1 MITVEG
7 PSPLW
12 LVPPLGRVSWVGI
25 QNQTEEVREPA
36 HKQWLHGICFSSC
49 LQVPPALSICLVFP
63 QSWYAKNKPNEPLPG
78 LYCFC
83 SVLYHSNRKQTR
95 TILFL
100 TSMSSWWLSQHEI
113 FYSLAFLIFNSC
125 FTCYFMHKV
134 FLCSSRVYYVTFLL
148 ASNRI
153 YAKSEDNF
161 VIL

>member
-49 LQVPPALSICLVFP
+49 LQVPPALSFCLVFP
-63 QSWYAKNKPNEPLPG
+63 QSWYAKNRPNEPLPG
-78 LYCFC
+78 PYCFC

-95 TILFL
+95 IGRGPTWATFEQAIHHEGRHIGRDVRQPITLSSHRNQREVDAASQPTFFFLKTFTLF
-100 TSMSSWWLSQHEI
+100 I
-113 FYSLAFLIFNSC
+113 
-125 FTCYFMHKV
+125 
-134 FLCSSRVYYVTFLL
+134 
-148 ASNRI
+148 
-153 YAKSEDNF
+153 
-161 VIL
+161 